1 MCSTCK
7 SSIGYLKAREKSSW
21 NSSSETPIRAHRS
34 EHADGCVCSTDG
46 NGVLTVTEF
55 TNGLLNSDSEMDDS
69 EFRDMMNRISE
80 GIQAAGIKAQPTP
93 LVVHPGIWCDECD
106 MKPIHGARY
115 MKQMENDTFDL
126 CEACY
131 NTLPESQMSEY
142 KLFENDQSKQ
152 VRWCC

>member
-1 MCSTCK
+1 MCLTSK
-7 SSIGYLKAREKSSW
+7 SSIGYLKAREKISW
-21 NSSSETPIRAHRS
+21 NSAGETPIRAHRS
-34 EHADGCVCSTDG
+34 ERADGCVCSADG
-46 NGVLTVTEF
+46 NRVLSVTAF
-55 TNGLLNSDSEMDDS
+55 TNGLLNGQMDDS
-69 EFRDMMNRISE
+69 EFRDMMNKISE
-80 GIQAAGIKAQPTP
+80 AIQAAGIEAQPTP
-93 LVVHPGIWCDECD
+93 PVVHPGIWCVECN
-106 MKPIHGARY
+106 MKPICGARY